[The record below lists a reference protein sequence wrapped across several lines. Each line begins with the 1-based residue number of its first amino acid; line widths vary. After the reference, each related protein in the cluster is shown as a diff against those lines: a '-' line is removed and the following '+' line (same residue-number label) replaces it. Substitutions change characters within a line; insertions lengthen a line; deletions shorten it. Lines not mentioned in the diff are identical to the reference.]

1 MKKNIKENYSFSP
14 TDPIDLVNG
23 SYNIS
28 KVSDPVELKRM
39 NNFIQS
45 VLTSAP
51 FAGKHDALN
60 QLRLKLNLIGFD
72 IDLPKTIRD
81 GSPLNA
87 TLPLKRFGGI
97 TGIDD
102 MAQKLDNP
110 HGPGP
115 KMDIVLTSQD
125 DFLSAKVVPTMQAE
139 APEAPTA
146 PAQEAPAVEETPE
159 PVKESVS
166 FSEALRRIR
175 RK

>member
-1 MKKNIKENYSFSP
+1 
-14 TDPIDLVNG
+14 
-23 SYNIS
+23 
-28 KVSDPVELKRM
+28 
-39 NNFIQS
+39 
-45 VLTSAP
+45 
-51 FAGKHDALN
+51 
-60 QLRLKLNLIGFD
+60 LNLIGFD